1 MGKLPKRLRA
11 RIVLACAGV
20 VCLLSTLSARLL
32 YIENF
37 EGERLSAMARAHYEY
52 KETIPAA
59 RGRIY
64 DREGELLARNQT
76 VYSLTVDA
84 HHLRDLGLACIGLA
98 KAEGR
103 SPQAIR
109 KAYLPDEILSRYRE
123 HVATVMSE
131 VLEVPQPELARRLRD
146 RKTGNVVL
154 LRGIED
160 DYARQLNAIIEE
172 RSLRGL
178 YLQRGERRYYPSP
191 MSLTQVLG
199 YTDADG
205 KGVSGIER
213 TCDEVMTGVPGY
225 RYCERDNRRREIHAY
240 RGLQV
245 DPVPG
250 QDVHLTIHM
259 GLQSIVERELDAVID
274 LYRPE
279 KVSSVWLC
287 AETGEVLAMA
297 SRPHFDLTTRRGIR
311 GAEPVRRNIAVSDFY
326 EPGSTFKIV
335 GFGAAFDRG
344 IITPM
349 TEIDCHMGIYRH
361 DGFELRDHH
370 PYGRL
375 TAQMAFAKSS
385 NIGAYLVARPL
396 NQSVFHQYIHKFGFG
411 QRTGIELTAENPGR
425 VLPLSQWNRT
435 SFSSQ
440 VKGYEVAVTPLQMAA
455 ACAVIAS
462 GGVYREPTVIRGF
475 SAGQPG
481 STVRLRTPESRRV
494 LSEKAARQVK
504 ECMVVATGPEGTASR
519 GVFPGYTVAGKTGT
533 ARKHVE
539 GVGYV
544 SGRFVASFVGFVPA
558 DSPKLVGLVMID
570 DPNTEGYSAYG
581 GTTAAPVFARIA
593 NDAVKALGIDPDR
606 PEELEEMENDFISL
620 IASEERRAE
629 RGDEQ

>member
-1 MGKLPKRLRA
+1 MGTLPKRLRA
-11 RIVLACAGV
+11 RVVLACAGV
-20 VCLLSTLSARLL
+20 VLLLTTLSARLL
-32 YIENF
+32 YIESVD
-37 EGERLSAMARAHYEY
+37 GERLSAMARSHYEF
-52 KETIPAA
+52 KEILPAT

-64 DREGELLARNQT
+64 DREGELLARSQT
-76 VYSLTVDA
+76 VYSLKVDA

-98 KAEGR
+98 RAEGR

-109 KAYLPDEILSRYRE
+109 RAYLPEEILSRYRE
-123 HVATVMSE
+123 YVATVMSE
-131 VLEVPQPELARRLRD
+131 VLETPQPDLARRLRD
-146 RKTGNVVL
+146 RRTGNLVL

-172 RSLRGL
+172 RALRGL

-191 MSLTQVLG
+191 MSLTQVIG

-205 KGVSGIER
+205 RGVSGIEK
-213 TCDEVMTGVPGY
+213 TCDEVMTGTPGY

-250 QDVHLTIHM
+250 QDVHLTVHM

-279 KVSSVWLC
+279 KVSTVWLC

-297 SRPHFDLTTRRGIR
+297 SRPHFDLATRRGIR

-335 GFGAAFDRG
+335 GFAGAFDRG
-344 IITPM
+344 LVNPM
-349 TEIDCHMGIYRH
+349 TEIDCHMGSYRQE
-361 DGFELRDHH
+361 GFELRDHH

-396 NQSVFHQYIHKFGFG
+396 NQQGFHRYIEEFGFG
-411 QRTGIELTAENPGR
+411 RRTGIELTGESAGR
-425 VLPLSQWNRT
+425 VLPLSRWNRT

-455 ACAVIAS
+455 ACAVVAS
-462 GGVYREPTVIRGF
+462 GGVYREPTIVRGF

-481 STVRLRTPESRRV
+481 SSLRLRTPATRRV
-494 LSEKAARQVK
+494 ISERAARQLK
-504 ECMVVATGPEGTASR
+504 DCMVVATGDECTASR

-539 GVGYV
+539 GFGYV
-544 SGRFVASFVGFVPA
+544 AGRYVASFVGFLPA
-558 DSPKLVGLVMID
+558 DAPKLVGLVMID
-570 DPNTEGYSAYG
+570 DPNTEGYNAFG

-593 NDAVKALGIDPDR
+593 QDAVKVLGIDPDK
-606 PEELEEMENDFISL
+606 PEELEELEKDFVSL
-620 IASEERRAE
+620 IASEERLAE
-629 RGDEQ
+629 RGEQE